1 MNVLIVNNVDLF
13 NINVIIIL
21 LFILSITI
29 HIIRV
34 KKLSV
39 KLIHIIWNSS
49 CFLSDT
55 LLRLGCSALYPFTCS
70 LFSLKTTRSSS
81 FLRPSLFLF
90 GVAKLPAQLNTLSDF
105 AEEQGMVRTIL
116 ATFERIGR
124 T

>member
-49 CFLSDT
+49 CFNSDLMKRISDSQWLVKVRMLGLILFY
-55 LLRLGCSALYPFTCS
+55 LLIVF
-70 LFSLKTTRSSS
+70 
-81 FLRPSLFLF
+81 
-90 GVAKLPAQLNTLSDF
+90 
-105 AEEQGMVRTIL
+105 
-116 ATFERIGR
+116 FENY
-124 T
+124 